1 MASFWGELSRR
12 NVYKV
17 TVAYAIVAWLL
28 SACATAPYQ
37 PVELDSIPFRDRT
50 QTQTKGR
57 VTVSAAVPGPEETR
71 ALFDI
76 SLYDSGIQ
84 PVWLEIDNGTDS
96 GIRYAPVGTDREYF
110 SSQEVAYVHRG
121 DFSKEGKV
129 KMNHYFYEMV
139 MPRRIPAGESRS
151 GFIFTHAHPG
161 TKAFNVDLFGPS
173 RENDLSFTFFIDVP
187 GFQPDHSEAY
197 FEELY
202 GAEQIRDLDRDELRA
217 ELAGMNRDTL
227 DQAGQPQGIPINAV
241 VIGEPQNVLQ
251 ALIRAN
257 WMEQPRTAAE
267 LAAAPEYFY
276 GRIADVV
283 FNKNQSDEGGR
294 IELQFWLSPMREEG
308 VPVWLTQVTHHVG
321 AGKGRGQLDPD
332 LDDAATFFIQD
343 IWYGQGLARYG
354 WVQGQGKVPF
364 DNPQQTFTGAEYFTS
379 GFVAVM
385 ALSGP
390 AVSMLDV
397 EPLNWDAGPTK
408 DIQR

>member
-1 MASFWGELSRR
+1 VQIKSANIRALISSSF
-12 NVYKV
+12 
-17 TVAYAIVAWLL
+17 AALL
-28 SACATAPYQ
+28 LGACATAPYQ
-37 PVELDSIPFRDRT
+37 PAELDSIPFRDRA

-71 ALFDI
+71 ALFNI

-84 PVWLEIDNGTDS
+84 PVWLEVENGTDS
-96 GIRYAPVGTDREYF
+96 RIRYAPVGTDREYF
-110 SSQEVAYVHRG
+110 SPQEVAYVHRG

-129 KMNHYFYEMV
+129 KMNHYFYEMA
-139 MPRRIPAGESRS
+139 MSRRIPPGESRS
-151 GFIFTHAHPG
+151 GFIFTHAQPG

-173 RENDLSFTFFIDVP
+173 RDNDLSFTFFVDVP
-187 GFQPDHSEAY
+187 GFEPDHSEAY

-202 GAEQIRDLDRDELRA
+202 APDQILELDREDLRA

-241 VIGEPQNVLQ
+241 VIGEPQDVLQ

-257 WMEQPRTAAE
+257 WTERPRTAAE
-267 LAAAPEYFY
+267 LAAAPEHFY
-276 GRIADVV
+276 GRVADVV
-283 FNKNQSDEGGR
+283 FSKNQSDAGGR

-308 VPVWLTQVTHHVG
+308 VPVWLAQVTHHIG
-321 AGKGRGQLDPD
+321 AGKGREQLDPD
-332 LDDAATFFIQD
+332 LDDAAIFFIQD
-343 IWYGQGLARYG
+343 LWYGQGLARYG

-364 DNPQQTFTGAEYFTS
+364 ENPQQTFTGTEYFTS
-379 GFVAVM
+379 GFVVVM

-390 AVSMLDV
+390 AVSMLDA
-397 EPLNWDAGPTK
+397 EPLKWDVGPAK